1 MPFRTAAT
9 AIRRALRADS
19 IMRAART
26 ARERPLARACMILFL
41 FWPIANSFA
50 SVDPDLSPIQF
61 KGLGLPNLPV
71 DILPLIQVRLSIQ
84 NDGHGAFATLPP
96 EHKFRLYPTNEVGAA
111 PLGNG
116 GSVILFQNAAQPSWL
131 GENPTTLWLEG
142 RIHGA
147 SGLLSTEV
155 LLGDSVIGRDSVRIR
170 TAPFLVLSNC
180 DPAEKLFFAGGS
192 TPIWLK
198 FMFDVTNALNGVIEC
213 EESHFD
219 PFPQDVAEIGWAGV
233 SAGRRTV
240 WSLDR
245 QNGFAELLDA
255 NVGCF
260 ANPEA
265 PGMGGNIEASPPTQ
279 LHPHGRIIVG
289 DNLPEPAKAFLRA
302 QEVQTHDGSLI
313 ELPLDWL
320 KVGHVDEVMS
330 IVPLQGGAGFKIFVG
345 DLDLAVQLLLDEIS
359 DLEDLLLETPDD
371 QSLIDRQAWLES
383 HAAPYLSPANEASV
397 NVVRTKL
404 SAIRA
409 KLTEGLGIDSQSLIS
424 APVLYPILNVV
435 DTHPQEAEWILPNP
449 LNMVVLN
456 NLSGVR
462 RILIPDPGVDRML
475 FHFGSRLQQIG
486 YSSNDLWAVDTAAP
500 HSGFGEV
507 HCASNVARRRTP

>member
-96 EHKFRLYPTNEVGAA
+96 EQKFRLYPTNEVGAA

-116 GSVILFQNAAQPSWL
+116 GSVIL
-131 GENPTTLWLEG
+131 
-142 RIHGA
+142 
-147 SGLLSTEV
+147 
-155 LLGDSVIGRDSVRIR
+155 
-170 TAPFLVLSNC
+170 
-180 DPAEKLFFAGGS
+180 
-192 TPIWLK
+192 
-198 FMFDVTNALNGVIEC
+198 
-213 EESHFD
+213 
-219 PFPQDVAEIGWAGV
+219 
-233 SAGRRTV
+233 
-240 WSLDR
+240 
-245 QNGFAELLDA
+245 
-255 NVGCF
+255 
-260 ANPEA
+260 
-265 PGMGGNIEASPPTQ
+265 
-279 LHPHGRIIVG
+279 
-289 DNLPEPAKAFLRA
+289 
-302 QEVQTHDGSLI
+302 
-313 ELPLDWL
+313 
-320 KVGHVDEVMS
+320 
-330 IVPLQGGAGFKIFVG
+330 
-345 DLDLAVQLLLDEIS
+345 S

-409 KLTEGLGIDSQSLIS
+409 KLTEGLGIDSQSLVS